1 MFKFS
6 TIPFELHNAWRE
18 EKTRWSFKNIHTKFW
33 TKQAIN
39 SLCTHRISTKFHSHT
54 HMHQKWWKHNICR
67 IWRCKRFSY
76 RRKPLEVCFEL
87 FTWGLHFAPGRSQ
100 YIQFLS
106 FQSLP
111 LGTLIVSQQQD
122 VCAPEMDQNRL
133 LCEDN
138 NFGDDV
144 SEDDD
149 SYYRWCRSYK
159 ENLTVS
165 SIISSNLA
173 LKHLNSKTGR
183 KFKLSSYPKAI
194 FWGHWLNKG
203 LCR

>member
-6 TIPFELHNAWRE
+6 TVPLELHNAWRE
-18 EKTRWSFKNIHTKFW
+18 EKTKWSFKNIHTKFW

-39 SLCTHRISTKFHSHT
+39 SLCTHRISTKSHSHT

-138 NFGDDV
+138 NTDISWLLRDFSGKHAYKHRN
-144 SEDDD
+144 SALFLWGA
-149 SYYRWCRSYK
+149 YRTK
-159 ENLTVS
+159 DNTIE
-165 SIISSNLA
+165 
-173 LKHLNSKTGR
+173 
-183 KFKLSSYPKAI
+183 
-194 FWGHWLNKG
+194 
-203 LCR
+203 